1 MTVVPRHVAF
11 GVFLALLFALGHV
24 SAAAGGH
31 TGRTQGV
38 VYFRPVLCLVPA
50 YDAAARNTVTLT
62 PSSCSASSRLD
73 GSNLSVAP
81 GESSNGYTSHTVP
94 PDGALAGVPSTT
106 PGRETASATVLLPAL
121 SRPADSTA
129 QRYLLGPAEM
139 TSAAIAHASATRN
152 QTGAWVVNYTTTARG
167 TVLWDRVA
175 EENFHA
181 LLGIDLNGVVV
192 SAPIIQPTQTSFTS
206 FDGRGEISGGLDRA
220 EAMDLARAL
229 QSPQG

>member
-1 MTVVPRHVAF
+1 VTVVPRHVAF
-11 GVFLALLFALGHV
+11 GVFLTLLFALGHV
-24 SAAAGGH
+24 SSSAGGH
-31 TGRTQGV
+31 TGRAQGV
-38 VYFRPVLCLVPA
+38 VYFRPVLCFVPA
-50 YDAAARNTVTLT
+50 YDAAARVPVTLT

-73 GSNLSVAP
+73 GSNLRVAP
-81 GESSNGYTSHTVP
+81 GESSNRYTSHTVP

-106 PGRETASATVLLPAL
+106 PGRETASAIVLLPAD

-139 TSAAIAHASATRN
+139 TSAAIARASATRN
-152 QTGAWVVNYTTTARG
+152 QAGAWVVDYTTTTRG

>member
-1 MTVVPRHVAF
+1 VTVVPRHVAF

-50 YDAAARNTVTLT
+50 YDAAARTPVTLT

-121 SRPADSTA
+121 SRPA
-129 QRYLLGPAEM
+129 E
-139 TSAAIAHASATRN
+139 
-152 QTGAWVVNYTTTARG
+152 TGAWVVNYTTTARG